1 MANQKG
7 FNGATLLELEA
18 KGDFFTR
25 RTLIEQKRLED
36 IDAVSLFGAQKDLM
50 LLSYLYVSPYSVL

>member
-7 FNGATLLELEA
+7 FSGATILELEA

-25 RTLIEQKRLED
+25 RILIEQKRVED
-36 IDAVSLFGAQKDLM
+36 IDAVSLFGAQEDFM
-50 LLSYLYVSPYSVL
+50 LLP